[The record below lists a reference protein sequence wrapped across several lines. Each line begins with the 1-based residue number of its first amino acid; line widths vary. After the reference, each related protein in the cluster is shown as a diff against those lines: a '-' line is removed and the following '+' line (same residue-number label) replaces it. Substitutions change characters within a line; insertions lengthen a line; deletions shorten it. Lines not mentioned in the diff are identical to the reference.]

1 MLVEIQH
8 GTTLWQ
14 FLTKLNI
21 LTVRPSQHAPCHLP
35 RSWKLMSTQ
44 KTAVIYSFSCSLHV
58 IVYWSRPTEYTTST
72 VNPNINY
79 ELWGIMMYQ
88 WRFIDYNKCTSLVED
103 VDNLGWGCTELK
115 TEVYRK
121 ALYFP
126 IHICSKWAL
135 QMQWSNNQ
143 SKKWVKPH
151 PWNINSNSPCC
162 GMSIWQ
168 KSIVIEDLNKT
179 NTNLSNLGI
188 DKNFLNLIKYIYKNP
203 HNWHHTLQ
211 WKRTFL
217 PKMGRKTGPNHW
229 I

>member
-1 MLVEIQH
+1 
-8 GTTLWQ
+8 
-14 FLTKLNI
+14 
-21 LTVRPSQHAPCHLP
+21 
-35 RSWKLMSTQ
+35 MSTQ

-126 IHICSKWAL
+126 IHICSK
-135 QMQWSNNQ
+135 
-143 SKKWVKPH
+143 
-151 PWNINSNSPCC
+151 
-162 GMSIWQ
+162 
-168 KSIVIEDLNKT
+168 
-179 NTNLSNLGI
+179 
-188 DKNFLNLIKYIYKNP
+188 
-203 HNWHHTLQ
+203 
-211 WKRTFL
+211 
-217 PKMGRKTGPNHW
+217 
-229 I
+229 

>member
-1 MLVEIQH
+1 MNSSCKGFGKGKKDKYLEHEIFKAVKLFCMILQWWIHDMYLV
-8 GTTLWQ
+8 
-14 FLTKLNI
+14 K
-21 LTVRPSQHAPCHLP
+21 
-35 RSWKLMSTQ
+35 STEL
-44 KTAVIYSFSCSLHV
+44 YN
-58 IVYWSRPTEYTTST
+58 T